1 MVYRAISTRR
11 YTPLTCVDAPSSRSD
26 RTVSADVSLRRPDRQ
41 SPKAA
46 DQVASVRHT
55 EITWYANTVRP
66 TELRIESVDL
76 RGNEPF
82 GAVTKI
88 DCQRIVKHRAIA
100 ASSVL

>member
-1 MVYRAISTRR
+1 M
-11 YTPLTCVDAPSSRSD
+11 
-26 RTVSADVSLRRPDRQ
+26 
-41 SPKAA
+41 
-46 DQVASVRHT
+46 RHT